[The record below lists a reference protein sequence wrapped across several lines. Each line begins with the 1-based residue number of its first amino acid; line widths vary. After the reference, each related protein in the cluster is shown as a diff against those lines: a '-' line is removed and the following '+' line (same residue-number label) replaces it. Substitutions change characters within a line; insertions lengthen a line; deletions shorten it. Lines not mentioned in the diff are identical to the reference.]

1 MMVSSG
7 NYKSK
12 SVDLDADQQ
21 LYTFLFDVLALLLFV
36 LLVFLLLQAA

>member
-1 MMVSSG
+1 MVSYG

-12 SVDLDADQQ
+12 SVDLDANQH

-36 LLVFLLLQAA
+36 LLVYLLLQAA